1 MSKEKSRSQ
10 SRDIQKLPNSEQR
23 LNDVESNL
31 ADLIKDEILVPLSK
45 QSKKIMD
52 RRASD
57 NKYLH
62 KDFHISQN
70 ILMDYIYRNF
80 GAKALISYLEQYA
93 IAYYKPLKQKL
104 QSGDFDALM
113 SYFTG
118 IYKTEEWPVKI
129 TSGENYLEIE
139 QDACPGITH
148 ITATGGKPCPY
159 YRETYHT
166 IYKTLCR
173 GTPFNYILK
182 YFNNETGAC
191 KQLFIRKEIKQ

>member
-62 KDFHISQN
+62 K
-70 ILMDYIYRNF
+70 
-80 GAKALISYLEQYA
+80 K
-93 IAYYKPLKQKL
+93 
-104 QSGDFDALM
+104 GDD
-113 SYFTG
+113 
-118 IYKTEEWPVKI
+118 
-129 TSGENYLEIE
+129 N
-139 QDACPGITH
+139 
-148 ITATGGKPCPY
+148 
-159 YRETYHT
+159 
-166 IYKTLCR
+166 
-173 GTPFNYILK
+173 
-182 YFNNETGAC
+182 
-191 KQLFIRKEIKQ
+191 